1 MPARYVSSRI
11 VPWSRVR
18 DQFGDQ
24 NVLLT
29 FTSAVVGRR
38 PSFLAAPRLA
48 ALSPRVSSPGREKHG
63 GFPGV
68 TGVDSRFS
76 MAGRALRCG
85 FPPIALFLHVDV
97 YARKRRLIICPA
109 LPG

>member
-24 NVLLT
+24 NVLST
-29 FTSAVVGRR
+29 FTSAVVGRG

-48 ALSPRVSSPGREKHG
+48 ALSPRVSALGRETCTA
-63 GFPGV
+63 V
-68 TGVDSRFS
+68 S
-76 MAGRALRCG
+76 
-85 FPPIALFLHVDV
+85 
-97 YARKRRLIICPA
+97 PA
-109 LPG
+109 LPASIPFQYGRESKRCVAASHLSRCFFMSTYTRANGD

>member
-29 FTSAVVGRR
+29 FTSAVVGRSSVGR
-38 PSFLAAPRLA
+38 SEPSCLFTRSREAWRFPR
-48 ALSPRVSSPGREKHG
+48 RYRRR
-63 GFPGV
+63 F
-68 TGVDSRFS
+68 RFS

>member
-68 TGVDSRFS
+68 TGVDSVSVWQGERCVAASHLSRCFFMS
-76 MAGRALRCG
+76 TYTRANG
-85 FPPIALFLHVDV
+85 D
-97 YARKRRLIICPA
+97 
-109 LPG
+109 